1 MLSYI
6 LKIMQE
12 FERAYGRHPQVIYL
26 NSRHMRQ
33 LMHECPDLFSEHRP
47 VPLGFRIVELPEN
60 ELPHPMAAWLPPQTP
75 ATHRHSTAT
84 KDPAIRRRTTKNK
97 DRLGKKH

>member
-6 LKIMQE
+6 LRIMQE
-12 FERAYGRHPQVIYL
+12 FERMHGQHPQVIYL

-47 VPLGFRIVELPEN
+47 VPLGFRIVELPE
-60 ELPHPMAAWLPPQTP
+60 EEMPHPKAAWLPPQTP
-75 ATHRHSTAT
+75 ELLRVV
-84 KDPAIRRRTTKNK
+84 KPAKASARAGTSRRKIHA
-97 DRLGKKH
+97 KKQH

>member
-12 FERAYGRHPQVIYL
+12 FEREHGRHPQVIYL

-47 VPLGFRIVELPEN
+47 VPLGFRIVELPEK

-75 ATHRHSTAT
+75 ATQRDSTVN
-84 KDPAIRRRTTKNK
+84 KNPAVRRRTAK
-97 DRLGKKH
+97 KKHRHGNQH